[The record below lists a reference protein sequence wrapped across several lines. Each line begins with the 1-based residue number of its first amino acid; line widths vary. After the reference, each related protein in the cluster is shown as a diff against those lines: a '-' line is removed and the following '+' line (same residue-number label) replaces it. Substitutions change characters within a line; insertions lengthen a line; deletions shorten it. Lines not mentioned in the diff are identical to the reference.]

1 MDGQLNWVNS
11 EFLNVFRDYI
21 LYLQQIGFLLISAVS
36 VIIFKHLQE
45 KTPQFWVLICFSFF
59 FGLVS
64 LIIGLFTYSNVLG
77 LILDASRKVPDL
89 TSIKLYIYIQFIS
102 EFLTLILLILSIT
115 PLRRSKNE

>member
-36 VIIFKHLQE
+36 VIIFKHLRV
-45 KTPQFWVLICFSFF
+45 KTPLFWVLICFAFF
-59 FGLVS
+59 FGLIS
-64 LIIGLFTYSNVLG
+64 LIIGLFTYSNILG
-77 LILDASRKVPDL
+77 LILDASRTVPDL
-89 TSIKLYIYIQFIS
+89 TSTKLFIYIQFIF
-102 EFLTLILLILSIT
+102 EFLTLILLILAII